1 MTADGLYP
9 LILASASPR
18 RRELLEQIGLRFT
31 VQPVDVDETPRDGE
45 APDLYVL
52 RMARE
57 KALACQRS
65 SGNTHALVLGAD
77 TSVVFAGA
85 IMGKPR
91 DRDEARAMLQRL
103 SGHEHEVMTG
113 VALAGPTAVR
123 ERVVTTRVGF
133 RRLMDDEIEAYLD
146 SGEPNDKAGGYGI
159 QGLGGIFVTSLMG
172 SYSAVV
178 GLPLDATAELLAQAR
193 QPVWQWWM
201 PDNE

>member
-9 LILASASPR
+9 LTLASASPR

-31 VQPVDVDETPRDGE
+31 VHPVDVDETPRDCE

-57 KALACQRS
+57 KALACQRLP
-65 SGNTHALVLGAD
+65 GNIESLVLGAD

-85 IMGKPR
+85 IMGKPG

-123 ERVVTTRVGF
+123 ERVVTTRVVF
-133 RRLMDDEIEAYLD
+133 RRLLDDEIEAYLD
-146 SGEPNDKAGGYGI
+146 SGEPYDKAGGYGI

-178 GLPLDATAELLAQAR
+178 GLPLDATAELLAQAQ

-201 PDNE
+201 SGNE

>member
-18 RRELLEQIGLRFT
+18 RRALLEQIGLSFR
-31 VQPVDVDETPRDGE
+31 VQPVDVDETPGE
-45 APDLYVL
+45 TEAADLYVL

-57 KALACQRS
+57 KALACQRLS
-65 SGNTHALVLGAD
+65 RYAEALILGAD
-77 TSVVFAGA
+77 TSVVRDGE

-91 DRDEARAMLQRL
+91 DREDARAMLQSL
-103 SGHEHEVMTG
+103 SGRGHEVMTG
-113 VALAGPTAVR
+113 IALAGPRAVR

-133 RRLMDDEIEAYLD
+133 RRLGDREIEAYLD
-146 SGEPNDKAGGYGI
+146 SGEPFDKAGGYGI
-159 QGLGGIFVTSLMG
+159 QGLGGIFVDSLKG

-178 GLPLDATAELLAQAR
+178 GLPLDATADLLAQVE

-201 PDNE
+201 SADE